1 MKRVLSIFCLCTVLI
16 FAPSTQGMN
25 PPVKAMD
32 DVIQGQADLL
42 IQTDGNTQQIINQ
55 ITKEGGTINYQYQNV
70 PVIAATIPTKA
81 LQEVYQHPHVVRV
94 SKDHLLSL
102 LDGSTANSQSRD
114 TNVSGLDGSRFTVNS
129 IDPASLKSNNVPLGY
144 AGFLF
149 SGADEIWDQGQ
160 LGSSS
165 VVAVVDTG
173 TVPNACLRNAVIGV
187 PGFPDGYNATGDGIP
202 ATDPL
207 NLWHGTHIG
216 GVIASACG
224 LEFSDS
230 PSDPINQASATYLPW
245 TDNIIPILGQA
256 PAAQIYP
263 VKVFDTTGA
272 GSSTSVILDA
282 LDHLLTLKSTG
293 ILDIDIVNLSFGAP
307 TGYEGRAI
315 LDEFLEQFREQGMLV
330 IAAAGNSGP
339 LPNSLAS
346 PATSY
351 DSIAVGALDD
361 ALASRT
367 FYEYLGLK
375 ELGTAGQGLVMRPS
389 DELRVADFSSR
400 GPMSDGRFGPDLV
413 APGMWSF
420 QFGSQ
425 GNLHWDV
432 GTSYAAAAVSGA
444 AALLNGYYE
453 DENGSETDTPWLLL
467 RNSLLLGADR
477 SIIGKEWQD
486 INTAGYGAL
495 DAAAALEILKS
506 GDTHLNSPGRSEQLR
521 ANILPNP
528 RSGDAQVFESG
539 NVSLSPSHSY
549 DTVFEISPTTSKVS
563 IHVSEIST
571 PDNSAY
577 AYWPN
582 SLKILVQSAK
592 RSAFSAPIDTY
603 WDPHLSGSE
612 FTIEIDDGTW
622 SLAGKPWTTQPM
634 EPGLMKVSLIA
645 DYANESPVS
654 FKLRITRQENRARDH
669 LKPVEQSIV
678 KMGDVLSIPV
688 EIPADT
694 GTATFDLVWNRDWQ
708 KFPTSDLDLLLYNPN
723 QKLASSDGA
732 TWNAPERVV
741 ITGPMPGIWRV
752 QIEASEVYKTDLFR
766 LYVQIEP
773 DPQFD
778 IISQQPASESSP
790 GTGDDTTPS
799 HIIWLPI
806 IP

>member
-1 MKRVLSIFCLCTVLI
+1 
-16 FAPSTQGMN
+16 
-25 PPVKAMD
+25 MD
-32 DVIQGQADLL
+32 NAIQGQADLL
-42 IQTDGNTQQIINQ
+42 IQTDGKTQPVINQ
-55 ITKEGGTINYQYQNV
+55 ITKDGGTINYQYQNV
-70 PVIAATIPTKA
+70 PVIAATVPTKTLRA
-81 LQEVYQHPHVVRV
+81 VYQHPNVVRV

-102 LDGSTANSQSRD
+102 LDGSSANSHSRETD
-114 TNVSGLDGSRFTVNS
+114 VYTLDGSRFTVNTF
-129 IDPASLKSNNVPLGY
+129 DAGTLDANNIPFGY
-144 AGFLF
+144 GGFLF
-149 SGADEIWDQGQ
+149 TGADEIWKQGQ

-173 TVPNACLRNAVIGV
+173 TVPNDCLGNAVIGA
-187 PGFPDGYNATGDGIP
+187 PGYPDGYNATGDGIA
-202 ATDPL
+202 ATDPR

-224 LEFSDS
+224 LDFSDS

-245 TDNIIPILGQA
+245 TNNIIPIFGQA
-256 PAAQIYP
+256 PGAKIYP

-272 GSSTSVILDA
+272 GSPTSVILDA

-293 ILDIDIVNLSFGAP
+293 VLDIDIVNLSFGGP
-307 TGYEGRAI
+307 TGYDGRAI

-351 DSIAVGALDD
+351 DSIAVGALDY
-361 ALASRT
+361 APTSRA

-375 ELGTAGQGLVMRPS
+375 ELGAAGQGLIMRPT

-453 DENGSETDTPWLLL
+453 AENGSATDTPWLLL
-467 RNSLLLGADR
+467 RDSLLLGADR
-477 SIIGKEWQD
+477 SVIGKDWQD

-506 GDTHLNSPGRSEQLR
+506 GHAHLDSPGRSEHLR

-528 RSGDAQVFESG
+528 RSGDAQEFDSG
-539 NVSLSPSHSY
+539 DVSLFPSQSF
-549 DTVFEISPTTSKVS
+549 DTVFEISPSTSKVT
-563 IHVSEIST
+563 IHVTEIST
-571 PDNSAY
+571 PDNSES

-612 FTIEIDDGTW
+612 FTIEINDGTW
-622 SLAGKPWTTQPM
+622 SLADKPWTYQPM

-645 DYANESPVS
+645 DYANESPIS
-654 FKLRITRQENRARDH
+654 FKLRVTRQEDRAMDK
-669 LKPVEQSIV
+669 LKPIEQSIV
-678 KMGDVLSIPV
+678 NMGDVISIPV
-688 EIPADT
+688 ELPT
-694 GTATFDLVWNRDWQ
+694 GTGKATFDLVWNRDWQ
-708 KFPTSDLDLLLYNPN
+708 KFPTSDLDLLLYQPDGN
-723 QKLASSDGA
+723 LASSDGA

-741 ITGPMPGIWRV
+741 IADPVPGIWKV
-752 QIEASEVYKTDLFR
+752 QIEAREVYKTDLFR
-766 LYVQIEP
+766 LYLQTEP

-778 IISQQPASESSP
+778 IISQHPATESNP
-790 GTGDDTTPS
+790 GTGDDTTSS